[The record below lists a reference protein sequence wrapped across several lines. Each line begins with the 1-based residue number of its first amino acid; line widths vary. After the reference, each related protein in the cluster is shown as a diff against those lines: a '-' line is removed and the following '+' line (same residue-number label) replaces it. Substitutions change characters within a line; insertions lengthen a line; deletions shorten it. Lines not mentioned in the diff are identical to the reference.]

1 MLIVRSFIFCS
12 DFLTS
17 SWLDRSWRLCCALL
31 ACNRSM
37 FSRSSSAEHD
47 WPDSKWQT
55 TTDDGTNLALTTLPL
70 HTSHCQNHQQRD
82 IEQWPMKLCGASV
95 LSGTNTHSMH
105 VTNLCYVKLLMYS
118 LKTSPTM
125 CHAHSLHICHN
136 ELNQFLILWF
146 KANNEMNLLDAFY
159 CSMSFKDHAFRLL
172 ALFLLSDMTACE
184 QGMMTERERERWRGE
199 V

>member
-1 MLIVRSFIFCS
+1 
-12 DFLTS
+12 
-17 SWLDRSWRLCCALL
+17 
-31 ACNRSM
+31 
-37 FSRSSSAEHD
+37 
-47 WPDSKWQT
+47 
-55 TTDDGTNLALTTLPL
+55 
-70 HTSHCQNHQQRD
+70 
-82 IEQWPMKLCGASV
+82 
-95 LSGTNTHSMH
+95 
-105 VTNLCYVKLLMYS
+105 
-118 LKTSPTM
+118 M